1 MACLYSFPPG
11 ARVVVT
17 MSDSAYGEF
26 VQPWASRMAMLNWT
40 HQVFI
45 ALDDAVAQTAQAH
58 VPCVVNYKGI
68 MSTVP
73 KGITSLVGLLP
84 AQAGLGK
91 FDVMGILA
99 EQNIEM
105 ALFSEMDVF
114 WIQDPA
120 PMLMAGPPLVTTT
133 DRPWLGDPNIGVI
146 RVKPDGRIARFLKEL
161 AIGWNARISDDP
173 SAGKQVGADQ
183 GWFHQQ
189 VYQRLGNK
197 GPMWNVLDPTIFGD
211 TWGSYD
217 HLKVGQTICVH
228 FIFHGF
234 PQKKILLDKM
244 YTGVPL
250 QGIMDYDRTVAWS

>member
-120 PMLMAGPPLVTTT
+120 PMLMAGPPFSDYNRSPMVG
-133 DRPWLGDPNIGVI
+133 RPEH
-146 RVKPDGRIARFLKEL
+146 RR
-161 AIGWNARISDDP
+161 
-173 SAGKQVGADQ
+173 
-183 GWFHQQ
+183 
-189 VYQRLGNK
+189 YK
-197 GPMWNVLDPTIFGD
+197 GE
-211 TWGSYD
+211 
-217 HLKVGQTICVH
+217 
-228 FIFHGF
+228 
-234 PQKKILLDKM
+234 
-244 YTGVPL
+244 
-250 QGIMDYDRTVAWS
+250 A